1 LYQASFLL
9 RDYDFDLEDLP
20 FTSDE
25 NLPLHADP
33 KLAWANLNL
42 IHSPIE
48 INTAD
53 KQQLIKIPGIGLKGA
68 EIILNARRMNKVN
81 SLSALK
87 KLHILADK
95 AAPFILLNGKKP
107 AIQTTMSF

>member
-9 RDYDFDLEDLP
+9 HDYDFDLEDLP

-68 EIILNARRMNKVN
+68 EIILNARRMNKIN

-95 AAPFILLNGKKP
+95 AAPFILLNGKRVES
-107 AIQTTMSF
+107 QLSFI